1 MTEKEFKT
9 AMWIVAIV
17 YLLVGVIVG
26 GTIVAIFSSS
36 SKGSL
41 EEEYSTIASSLED
54 EIEDLNDEI
63 DSRDAFICQQLTLI
77 ETLEKQIAFM
87 SEESEE
93 IEEAATT
100 PEVYSKERLPQALTN
115 TIRAMDYRTI
125 TDTASQQY
133 RLQSLCYANDIG
145 IRKIDKYYCVA
156 LGSAYGRDLGDT
168 WHVTL
173 ECGTE
178 FDIIYSEFK
187 DDGSTDFFGHEDT
200 NYDGQSCINVLE
212 FIVDSNQ
219 TPENVML
226 AGTFTRLDNF
236 GGLFGDGGNIVKMEY
251 TGRYIDPALI

>member
-1 MTEKEFKT
+1 
-9 AMWIVAIV
+9 MWIVAIV
-17 YLLVGVIVG
+17 YFVVGAIAGVLIM
-26 GTIVAIFSSS
+26 AIFSFSS
-36 SKGSL
+36 ACNL
-41 EEEYSTIASSLED
+41 EEEYSAIVSDFED
-54 EIEDLNDEI
+54 EIKNLNDDI
-63 DSRDAFICQQLTLI
+63 DSKDDLIYQQQALI
-77 ETLEKQIAFM
+77 EAFEKQIVFM

-93 IEEAATT
+93 IEETATT
-100 PEVYSKERLPQALTN
+100 PEVHSKERLPQAPTN

-125 TDTASQQY
+125 TDTTSQQY

-173 ECGTE
+173 ECGAE

-187 DDGSTDFFGHEDT
+187 DDGSTDFFGHSDT
-200 NYDGQSCINVLE
+200 NYDGESCINVLE
-212 FIVDSNQ
+212 FIIDSNQ

-226 AGTFTRLDNF
+226 AGTFTRLDIF
-236 GGLFGDGGNIVKMEY
+236 GGLFGNGGNIVKMEY